1 MHFTCQKYN
10 HIHFSKNSK
19 YNKLHKSAH
28 FSCARYPRL
37 WHKDLY
43 PNKALPQTLV
53 KVHQTFTFWFAFTK
67 DNGIAKIKY
76 VILMPQSAYLPTQHE
91 NTTIAMSGDVAQGIG
106 GEAMSN
112 GGGPKLVRLQEL
124 IALQIRLHAHPKNSA
139 DLVEKL
145 NDAVL

>member
-1 MHFTCQKYN
+1 MRGWKHSRVKILTPYGKTLIPSPRVRIFKCQKYYR
-10 HIHFSKNSK
+10 IHFSKNSK

-53 KVHQTFTFWFAFTK
+53 KAHQTFTFWCAFTR

-76 VILMPQSAYLPTQHE
+76 VILMPQSTNVRKKHV
-91 NTTIAMSGDVAQGIG
+91 NTTSIIDFEPWKAIFPS
-106 GEAMSN
+106 
-112 GGGPKLVRLQEL
+112 
-124 IALQIRLHAHPKNSA
+124 
-139 DLVEKL
+139 
-145 NDAVL
+145 